1 MSFNKTRLIRRYMQ
15 TDDAYIIIKF
25 ISEYSKKLKQK
36 LLQRLIVDDN
46 MNIFIKFGNI
56 ADNFIE
62 RNFLI

>member
-15 TDDAYIIIKF
+15 TADAYIIIKF

-46 MNIFIKFGNI
+46 MNIFIKLGNI